1 MDAILRNVTPLA
13 PWAGSD
19 ANNRSEVDLAAFSR
33 RRTSRGP
40 RVVSRRLL
48 RVLIVDDDPDAA
60 DSLSRLVRFWGHDAS
75 CAYDAA
81 AALAAAATASPDVV
95 LLDIGLPKLD
105 GCKLAVQLR
114 ESAGGCDCFLIAVT
128 GFSGEE
134 HRRHCR
140 NAGIDLF
147 LVKPVEAFV
156 IETLLMLERQRLG
169 LSPAGDSP
177 QH

>member
-1 MDAILRNVTPLA
+1 MDAISRNVTPVA
-13 PWAGSD
+13 QWEGSD
-19 ANNRSEVDLAAFSR
+19 ADNRSQVCLAAFSR
-33 RRTSRGP
+33 GGSSRGS
-40 RVVSRRLL
+40 RVVARRLL
-48 RVLIVDDDPDAA
+48 RVLIVDDDQDAA

-81 AALAAAATASPDVV
+81 AALAAVATASPDVV
-95 LLDIGLPKLD
+95 LLDIALPKLD

-114 ESAGGCDCFLIAVT
+114 ESAGDCDCFLIAVT

-134 HRRHCR
+134 HRRDCK

-169 LSPAGDSP
+169 LSPAGEWP
-177 QH
+177 RH